1 MTSKFINL
9 TICISLIQFI
19 SSCAAPLSEQCRQ
32 LKVTM
37 NMTTESYYAHEK
49 ETDPKK
55 KSELLSQSFRETA
68 KALKSL
74 SLSDSYLRGI
84 QEKLIKNK
92 EGLAER
98 DNYVGLD
105 RERQDKSF
113 AEFVRLAK
121 ENGTISDDLKNYC
134 QS

>member
-55 KSELLSQSFRETA
+55 KSELLSQSFRETT